1 MIADSWSTIIAFW
14 PTQNTVAT
22 TLPADFD
29 FFGAGELACFHNYTL
44 SFCPWIKVSSDAP
57 TFHHVSLF
65 SQNVSG
71 LAYKRSRKSVLTS
84 TGMFFC
90 SEVIIRSTQGSDIY
104 FMFNS
109 TDTVQLSCGNS
120 ASVAFRHVR
129 PFGSSSTG
137 GSPYSVASL
146 RKI

>member
-1 MIADSWSTIIAFW
+1 
-14 PTQNTVAT
+14 
-22 TLPADFD
+22 
-29 FFGAGELACFHNYTL
+29 
-44 SFCPWIKVSSDAP
+44 
-57 TFHHVSLF
+57 
-65 SQNVSG
+65 
-71 LAYKRSRKSVLTS
+71 
-84 TGMFFC
+84 MFFC